1 MFGPGP
7 QNVSHRSTRLPAVG
21 RLAASVERAEWLD
34 APAQVTGKVAAAVS
48 AGAAGRL
55 LRGEPL
61 GHAAHP
67 MLTDLPIGFW
77 TSAVTLDLCHGRRA
91 RREVMTLLALGTA
104 SALPTVLTGMAEWQ
118 TTGPPESRVGSLH
131 AALNGIGASCF
142 VGAWCAHRSRRRGA
156 AVLLEAAGS
165 VASSV
170 AGLLGGHLTTVRKVG
185 TRDPAYLTDG
195 IGPELS
201 RPAPA

>member
-7 QNVSHRSTRLPAVG
+7 QNIQPRSTTLPAPG
-21 RLAASVERAEWLD
+21 RWAVAVERAAWLD
-34 APAQVTGKVAAAVS
+34 APAKITGKVADAVS
-48 AGAAGRL
+48 AGAVGRL

-61 GHAAHP
+61 SHAAHP

-91 RREVMTLLALGTA
+91 RREVMTLLALGSV
-104 SALPTVLTGMAEWQ
+104 SAAPTVLTGMAEWQ
-118 TTGPPESRVGSLH
+118 TTAPPESRVGSVH
-131 AALNGIGASCF
+131 AALNGVGAVCF
-142 VGAWCAHRSRRRGA
+142 VGAWCAHRARRRGT

-165 VASSV
+165 ATTTF
-170 AGLLGGHLTTVRKVG
+170 AGLLGGHLSTVRKVG

-195 IGPELS
+195 VGPEVF
-201 RPAPA
+201 RPAPE